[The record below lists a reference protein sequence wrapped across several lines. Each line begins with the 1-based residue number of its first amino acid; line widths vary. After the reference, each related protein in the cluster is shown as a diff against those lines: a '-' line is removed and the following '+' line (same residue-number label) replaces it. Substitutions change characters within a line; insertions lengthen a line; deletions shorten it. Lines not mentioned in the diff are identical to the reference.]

1 MKSHFSIEGA
11 RRRLGEA
18 TIDVRWAREK
28 NGAFPSIEAK
38 AEVEKAV
45 AAWQRAHT
53 TLKNAAETFG
63 TRADREAAALETL
76 PE

>member
-1 MKSHFSIEGA
+1 MSHLAIEEA
-11 RRRLGEA
+11 RRRLGEP

-38 AEVEKAV
+38 TAVNKAV
-45 AAWQRAHT
+45 PEWQRAYT

-63 TRADREAAALETL
+63 NRVDQEAAARETL
-76 PE
+76 PD

>member
-1 MKSHFSIEGA
+1 MSHLAIEEA

-28 NGAFPSIEAK
+28 NGAFPSVEAK
-38 AEVEKAV
+38 TAVNKAV
-45 AAWQRAHT
+45 AEWQRAHT

-63 TRADREAAALETL
+63 TRIDREAAARETL
-76 PE
+76 PD

>member
-1 MKSHFSIEGA
+1 MSRLIIEEA

-38 AEVEKAV
+38 TAVDEAV
-45 AAWQRAHT
+45 AEWQRAYT
-53 TLKNAAETFG
+53 ALKNAAEAFG
-63 TRADREAAALETL
+63 NRVDREAAAREIL
-76 PE
+76 PD